1 MPSTTTQD
9 PWTLPELTRARRAI
23 VVVDVVESVRLM
35 QEDEAGFIERWRRF
49 VHQVRHEV
57 LPKHGGRMVKSLGD
71 GMLLEFRRVPS
82 AARAAAAM
90 QSLSCSSAIT
100 LAAGRSIP
108 LRIGVHWSDIV
119 VDDDDIYGTGV
130 NLAAR
135 VASLARPGDVTV
147 SADARDEL
155 TPLLD
160 AELHDLGECYLKH
173 VTAPVRAFRITPP
186 AAGEQP
192 PNHQPEHS
200 PGLRPTIA
208 VLPFECEN
216 PSQVCSDLFV
226 DSIISRL
233 SRADVFNVVSRLS
246 SSRLRGAES
255 PLTQAR
261 SLLGADFVLSGR
273 LHHDL
278 ERFTVVAEVA
288 ETRSAGVVWSHSGN
302 DTVRSLLTTQ
312 CALVETLVEGAKDA
326 VVTHTLRRVRGS
338 ELPSLETFA
347 LLIGGATLLHRMSR
361 TDFDRAHDLLQAA
374 ADRAPRHPSPQAW
387 LAKWHVLRAQQGW
400 VADPTREAGIASDCA
415 RRALDADP
423 EDSMAMAMDGLV
435 HVHFTRDLDKA
446 ASLYARA
453 VTANPN
459 DALAWLHKGMLHAF
473 RGEGSDGVRDTERA
487 IALSPLDPM
496 KYYFDTLGA
505 SAAATA
511 GQYERAIEL
520 AERSLRSN
528 CLHTSSLRV
537 LAISQ
542 VMLGRGAEASATVA
556 RLLALEPGFTVSG
569 FRARAPGAAF
579 EVGQRF
585 ARALR
590 EAGVPE

>member
-1 MPSTTTQD
+1 MASTTAND

-71 GMLLEFRRVPS
+71 GMLLEFERVPE
-82 AARAAAAM
+82 AARAAAVM
-90 QSLSCSSAIT
+90 HELSRQSHSM
-100 LAAGRSIP
+100 P
-108 LRIGVHWSDIV
+108 LRVGIHWSDIV

-155 TPLLD
+155 TPMLD
-160 AELHDLGECYLKH
+160 AELYDLGECFLKH
-173 VTAPVRAFRITPP
+173 LADPVRAFRITPP
-186 AAGEQP
+186 ATRSELPVEQP
-192 PNHQPEHS
+192 PKS
-200 PGLRPTIA
+200 SDLRPTIA
-208 VLPFECEN
+208 VLPFACDAL
-216 PSQVCSDLFV
+216 SQNCSDLLV
-226 DSIISRL
+226 DSMISRL
-233 SRADVFNVVSRLS
+233 SKTEVFNVVSRLS
-246 SSRLRGAES
+246 SSRLRGVPA
-255 PLTQAR
+255 PLHSAR
-261 SLLGADFVLSGR
+261 SLLGADFVMSGR
-273 LHHDL
+273 LHQESD
-278 ERFTVVAEVA
+278 RFAVVAEVA
-288 ETRSAGVVWSHSGN
+288 ETRSAGVVWSHSGS
-302 DTVRSLLTTQ
+302 DGVRALLMAQ
-312 CALVETLVEGAKDA
+312 CALVEELVEGAKDA
-326 VVTHTLRRVRGS
+326 VLAHTLRRVRGS

-347 LLIGGATLLHRMSR
+347 LMLGGATLMHRMSR
-361 TDFDRAHDLLQAA
+361 SDFDRAHDLLQAA

-400 VADPTREAGIASDCA
+400 VADAARAASIASDCA

-423 EDSMAMAMDGLV
+423 EDSLALTMDGLV

-453 VTANPN
+453 VDTNPN

-473 RGEGSDGVRDTERA
+473 RGEGADGVRDTERA

-511 GQYERAIEL
+511 GHYQRAVEL

-542 VMLGRGAEASATVA
+542 VMLGRGADARETVT
-556 RLLALEPGFTVSG
+556 RLLALEPEFTVTR